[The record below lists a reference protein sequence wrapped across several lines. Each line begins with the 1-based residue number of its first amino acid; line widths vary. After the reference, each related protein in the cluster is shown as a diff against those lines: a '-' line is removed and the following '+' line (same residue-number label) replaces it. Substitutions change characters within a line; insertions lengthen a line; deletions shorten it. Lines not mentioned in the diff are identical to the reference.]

1 MSSISEYRE
10 NARMKYERHIKQKQE
25 EESEK
30 FAEQMKL
37 TEENDDVLSFLTSI
51 DSSLIELESND
62 TIELLKIM
70 ESQIESIIH
79 LVKKHNHLPTLQ
91 EKMSSLVEVLNKMH
105 ERHKNNLDNVK
116 MIALIIKDIFKLTE
130 VDIPIEVMD
139 VSDDENVA
147 RQIQENEYKYWFIN
161 TNFNKLKFVF
171 LSQLTITCFPR
182 EAFQKLRSPSNRMMW
197 VRSSDPAS
205 DQRLNGEFPRRSPW
219 RTGPWRHARCA
230 APW

>member
-105 ERHKNNLDNVK
+105 DRHKNNLENVRT
-116 MIALIIKDIFKLTE
+116 IALIIKDIFKLTE

-147 RQIQENEYKYWFIN
+147 RQIQENEYKY
-161 TNFNKLKFVF
+161 
-171 LSQLTITCFPR
+171 
-182 EAFQKLRSPSNRMMW
+182 
-197 VRSSDPAS
+197 
-205 DQRLNGEFPRRSPW
+205 
-219 RTGPWRHARCA
+219 
-230 APW
+230 

>member
-70 ESQIESIIH
+70 ESQIESIITDDK
-79 LVKKHNHLPTLQ
+79 LVSP
-91 EKMSSLVEVLNKMH
+91 
-105 ERHKNNLDNVK
+105 KN
-116 MIALIIKDIFKLTE
+116 
-130 VDIPIEVMD
+130 
-139 VSDDENVA
+139 
-147 RQIQENEYKYWFIN
+147 
-161 TNFNKLKFVF
+161 
-171 LSQLTITCFPR
+171 
-182 EAFQKLRSPSNRMMW
+182 
-197 VRSSDPAS
+197 
-205 DQRLNGEFPRRSPW
+205 
-219 RTGPWRHARCA
+219 
-230 APW
+230 

>member
-79 LVKKHNHLPTLQ
+79 LVKKHNNLSTLQ

-147 RQIQENEYKYWFIN
+147 RQIQENEYKY
-161 TNFNKLKFVF
+161 
-171 LSQLTITCFPR
+171 
-182 EAFQKLRSPSNRMMW
+182 
-197 VRSSDPAS
+197 
-205 DQRLNGEFPRRSPW
+205 
-219 RTGPWRHARCA
+219 
-230 APW
+230 

>member
-79 LVKKHNHLPTLQ
+79 LVKKHNHLSTLQ

-147 RQIQENEYKYWFIN
+147 RQIQENEYKY
-161 TNFNKLKFVF
+161 
-171 LSQLTITCFPR
+171 
-182 EAFQKLRSPSNRMMW
+182 
-197 VRSSDPAS
+197 
-205 DQRLNGEFPRRSPW
+205 
-219 RTGPWRHARCA
+219 
-230 APW
+230 

>member
-1 MSSISEYRE
+1 
-10 NARMKYERHIKQKQE
+10 MKYERHIKQKQE

-30 FAEQMKL
+30 FAKQMKL

-70 ESQIESIIH
+70 ESQIESIIN

-147 RQIQENEYKYWFIN
+147 RQIQENEYKY
-161 TNFNKLKFVF
+161 
-171 LSQLTITCFPR
+171 
-182 EAFQKLRSPSNRMMW
+182 
-197 VRSSDPAS
+197 
-205 DQRLNGEFPRRSPW
+205 
-219 RTGPWRHARCA
+219 
-230 APW
+230 